1 MNKIQHFMF
10 TDIPCS
16 GKGWTLVVSA
26 VSLADAREYVKAWHT
41 RGRFIG
47 LHTASRSDFD
57 SQMCGAVTNS
67 AQEIISNE
75 LERMLA

>member
-1 MNKIQHFMF
+1 MSEIQHFMF

-26 VSLADAREYVKAWHT
+26 VSLSDAREYVKAYHT
-41 RGRFIG
+41 HGRYIG
-47 LHTASRSDFD
+47 LHTPSMADFD
-57 SQMCGAVTNS
+57 SQVCGAVTNS